1 MIDWGIFKTSS
12 PEEQE
17 LLERFAS
24 RLNNPMKMFR
34 IEYYQYNAKTD
45 IYELHQ
51 TVVSAKLLAELII
64 DNAYNKEFM
73 FREVKEL

>member
-51 TVVSAKLLAELII
+51 TVASAKLLAELII

>member
-1 MIDWGIFKTSS
+1 MISYGIFKTST

-17 LLERFAS
+17 FIERMAA
-24 RLNNPMKMFR
+24 RINNPMKLFR
-34 IEYYQYNAKTD
+34 IEYYQYNKQTD
-45 IYELHQ
+45 IFELHQ
-51 TVVSAKLLAELII
+51 SVINAKQLAELVI

>member
-1 MIDWGIFKTSS
+1 MIDYGIFKTST

-17 LLERFAS
+17 LIEHFAA
-24 RLNNPMKMFR
+24 RLNNPMKLFR
-34 IEYYQYNAKTD
+34 IEFYQYNPKTD

-51 TVVSAKLLAELII
+51 SVIDAKKLAELVI
-64 DNAYNKEFM
+64 DNVYNKEFM

>member
-1 MIDWGIFKTSS
+1 MISYGIFKTST

-17 LLERFAS
+17 MLERFAS
-24 RLNNPMKMFR
+24 RLENPMKLFR

-51 TVVSAKLLAELII
+51 FVISAKQLAELVI